1 MKIVCKIYLKSGRV
15 INEKLK
21 FPSKQAK
28 DVLKIINYIHDSIDQ
43 TEGKFMVG
51 HTSVMCAEVAA
62 VTFK

>member
-15 INEKLK
+15 INEKFK
-21 FPSKQAK
+21 FARKQAK
-28 DVLKIINYIHDSIDQ
+28 DVRKIIDCIHDTIDQ